1 MRRGLISRSKAELPD
16 AVLEARIAR
25 LRAAM
30 GAAGLDKLI
39 VYTNNTRPAGVS
51 PFRSRRR
58 STSWQPPRAPCASS
72 AVPARF
78 ISQPRLP

>member
-51 PFRSRRR
+51 AACRPSLSPWPQTMRS
-58 STSWQPPRAPCASS
+58 
-72 AVPARF
+72 V
-78 ISQPRLP
+78 